1 MESERIK
8 SGGLDRFGK
17 KAEKV
22 LGQKFTGIKK
32 RSVNDYQKLIN
43 ELEGY
48 QVELRMQNEELRNA
62 REELLKSQKRYFDI
76 YDFASIGCLIIDQ
89 NGQIL
94 EANLT
99 GAWML
104 GMERDCL
111 IKSSFSRFVAGENRD
126 MFYLH
131 CKRIFE
137 TSLKHSCDL
146 KLVKKD
152 GTPFFAQL
160 ESIAFKD
167 RDGKCRQ
174 FRTAFIDITEH
185 KNVEDKL
192 KEKTHDLIRKNKEL
206 NCLYN
211 ISAIVEKSG
220 ISLEEIIQKIV
231 DIIPSFWQYP
241 EIACSRIVLEGREW
255 RTINFRE
262 TIWKQ
267 ASDIIIHGDI
277 SGVLEVFYMEEKSE
291 REEGPFLR
299 EERNLI
305 NIISERFGRIIEQK
319 RNEKALQD
327 SEAKF
332 KALSEN
338 SPNMI
343 FIQKNGNIVYV
354 NKKCKEIIGYE
365 SEDFYSPDFDFF
377 SLYST
382 EFRDIVK
389 TNFERLIKGDEIP
402 QCLYTIITTKAGKRI
417 KTILS
422 AKKIIYEGDKAI
434 LGIVTDITKL
444 KEAEKVL
451 KRDKETF
458 EKFVREKTEELIRA
472 QEKLQN
478 AKRLSDIGILA
489 ATVAHEL
496 RNPLAVIQTASY
508 NIRRKNR
515 NPLLD
520 KHLDNIKKCISESNQ
535 IINNLLF
542 YSRIKNPKHE
552 KINIYD
558 ILDECIV
565 LQEERF
571 YKENLFIHKD
581 IKSLKDIYID
591 ADRLQ
596 MKELFIN
603 ILNNAYD
610 ALTENVV
617 ENISWDT
624 GGNGGGNSINNGGR
638 IEIVASC
645 NGSNFIKMYFKD
657 NGSGISNG
665 DLNRV
670 FEPFF
675 SKKSKG
681 TGLGL
686 TVCNQI
692 VCLHEGKIEIDSE
705 KGKGTTIT
713 IRLPIKRGK
722 DDRENSYN

>member
-1 MESERIK
+1 MESDTSKSRKLGRLSKLAER
-8 SGGLDRFGK
+8 
-17 KAEKV
+17 V
-22 LGQKFTGIKK
+22 LSQETTGIKK
-32 RSVNDYQKLIN
+32 RRMDNYQKLIH

-62 REELLKSQKRYFDI
+62 HEELLKSQKRYFDI

-104 GMERDCL
+104 GVERDYL
-111 IKSSFSRFVAGENRD
+111 IKSSFSRFVAKENRD
-126 MFYLH
+126 VFYLH
-131 CKRIFE
+131 RKRIFE
-137 TSLKHSCDL
+137 TRLKHACEL

-152 GTPFFAQL
+152 GTPLYTQL

-167 RDGKCRQ
+167 SDGNCRQ
-174 FRTAFIDITEH
+174 FRTAFIDITER
-185 KNVEDKL
+185 KNVEEKL
-192 KEKTHDLIRKNKEL
+192 KERTHDLIQQNKEL

-211 ISAIVEKSG
+211 ISGIVEKSG
-220 ISLEEIIQKIV
+220 IPLEEIIQKIV

-241 EIACSRIVLEGREW
+241 EIACSRIILEGREW

-267 ASDIIIHGDI
+267 TNDIIIHGKRMGI
-277 SGVLEVFYMEEKSE
+277 LEVFYMEEKPE
-291 REEGPFLR
+291 RDEGPFLR

-327 SEAKF
+327 SETKF

-343 FIQKNGNIVYV
+343 FIQKDGRIVYV
-354 NKKCKEIIGYE
+354 NKKCKEIIGYKNKE
-365 SEDFYSPDFDFF
+365 FYSPNFDFF
-377 SLYST
+377 SLYT
-382 EFRDIVK
+382 PEFRDTIK
-389 TNFERLIKGDEIP
+389 ANFDKLIKGDEIP
-402 QCLYTIITTKAGKRI
+402 QCEYTMITTKTGKRI

-422 AKKIIYEGDKAI
+422 AKQIVYEGEKAI

-444 KEAEKVL
+444 KEAEQVL

-458 EKFVREKTEELIRA
+458 ERFVREKTDELIRA

-478 AKRLSDIGILA
+478 AKRLSDIGTLA

-515 NPLLD
+515 NPSLD

-542 YSRIKNPKHE
+542 YSRIKSPKHE

-558 ILDECIV
+558 ILNECIV
-565 LQEERF
+565 LEEERY
-571 YKENLFIHKD
+571 YKENLLIHKN
-581 IKSLKDIYID
+581 IKSLKNIYIE

-610 ALTENVV
+610 ALTENG
-617 ENISWDT
+617 I
-624 GGNGGGNSINNGGR
+624 GNGGR
-638 IEIVASC
+638 MEIV
-645 NGSNFIKMYFKD
+645 GSYNDSDFIKVYFKD
-657 NGSGISNG
+657 NGSGISKG
-665 DLNRV
+665 DLKRV

-686 TVCNQI
+686 AVCNQI
-692 VCLHEGKIEIDSE
+692 IGLHEGEIEIDSE

-713 IRLPIKRGK
+713 VRLLIERGK
-722 DDRENSYN
+722 NDKENSYN